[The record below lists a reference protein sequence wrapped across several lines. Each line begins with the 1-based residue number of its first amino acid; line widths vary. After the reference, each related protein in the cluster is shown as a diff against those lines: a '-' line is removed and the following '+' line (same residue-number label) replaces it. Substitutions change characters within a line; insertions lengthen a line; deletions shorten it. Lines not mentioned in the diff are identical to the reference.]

1 MSDCRWIGKWR
12 DTYTDEDS
20 LGYEG
25 PFCLRRQSEP
35 YLLPRRQHGKTGPMV
50 KVHPP
55 ARMATADPATASRA
69 RPMDVASF
77 ERAMRGRNAAAG
89 ASGGTYAGADGLG
102 SSSTGPEGRIAGE
115 LSPSTSSQITALP
128 RLNLQSSVSAFP
140 SLEHLPKESGE
151 RGRSSSLAGS

>member
-12 DTYTDEDS
+12 DTYTDEAT

-35 YLLPRRQHGKTGPMV
+35 YLLPRRQPYKTGPSV

-55 ARMATADPATASRA
+55 ARTVNADPSMASRA

-77 ERAMRGRNAAAG
+77 ERAMRGRNAASGEAHAG
-89 ASGGTYAGADGLG
+89 PSSSGGEARVVICDPAPPT
-102 SSSTGPEGRIAGE
+102 TE
-115 LSPSTSSQITALP
+115 SQITAMP
-128 RLNLQSSVSAFP
+128 QPNLWSVLHGFP
-140 SLEHLPKESGE
+140 GIDSLTKEPSG
-151 RGRSSSLAGS
+151 RGASCVASNGRDQG